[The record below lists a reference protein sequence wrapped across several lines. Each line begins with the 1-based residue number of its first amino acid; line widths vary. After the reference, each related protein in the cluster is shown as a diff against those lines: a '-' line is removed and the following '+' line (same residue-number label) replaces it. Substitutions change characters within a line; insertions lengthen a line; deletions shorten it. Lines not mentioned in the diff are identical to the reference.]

1 MQITKNSRPTIYN
14 KIMNLYEQKYVG
26 KGCKAVNADT
36 FYLLEKGK
44 RLVESRE
51 PDTPIHRMG
60 NSIAISYNSDSVR
73 DKLIDI
79 MDRGLMLKSIAV
91 NAGISE
97 SELSRFKNGM
107 DALKKPDMKLLA
119 DYLNVV
125 YIPRWNNGEM
135 RKPEKEKSTRDW
147 LFM

>member
-1 MQITKNSRPTIYN
+1 MVNNSN
-14 KIMNLYEQKYVG
+14 
-26 KGCKAVNADT
+26 
-36 FYLLEKGK
+36 
-44 RLVESRE
+44 
-51 PDTPIHRMG
+51 
-60 NSIAISYNSDSVR
+60 SVR

-125 YIPRWNNGEM
+125 YIPRWNNGEK
-135 RKPEKEKSTRDW
+135 RNLRRRNW